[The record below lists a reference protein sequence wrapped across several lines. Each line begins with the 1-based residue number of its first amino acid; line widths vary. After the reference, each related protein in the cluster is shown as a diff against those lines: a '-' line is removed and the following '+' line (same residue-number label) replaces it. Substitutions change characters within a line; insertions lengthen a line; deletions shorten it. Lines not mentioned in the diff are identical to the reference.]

1 MQCTKYLYTS
11 DTQKKIVLPAFFL
24 VGWSNMVNSGQWLES
39 RSNIDNFWASAF
51 NYQENTLEPSFL
63 SWWFQLLRWWP
74 GSLNSVEQSPLATC
88 DGWATELRN
97 PCFSHWNVQS
107 NDTSFSSIS
116 CKRRCKFH
124 HVLLWPLP
132 WGSDVL
138 VHGCSVSLSPKV
150 AWYVNRAMKDE
161 QRTCNTSKK

>member
-97 PCFSHWNVQS
+97 PCFSHWNVGIVYYC
-107 NDTSFSSIS
+107 SITYLILPNVFRS
-116 CKRRCKFH
+116 TLHDSYLRTGPRANEGLARRE
-124 HVLLWPLP
+124 
-132 WGSDVL
+132 G
-138 VHGCSVSLSPKV
+138 
-150 AWYVNRAMKDE
+150 
-161 QRTCNTSKK
+161 QT

>member
-11 DTQKKIVLPAFFL
+11 DTQTKIVLPASFL

-39 RSNIDNFWASAF
+39 RSNIDNCWASVF

-88 DGWATELRN
+88 DGRATGLRN
-97 PCFSHWNVQS
+97 PCFGHWNFGIVYYC
-107 NDTSFSSIS
+107 SITY
-116 CKRRCKFH
+116 
-124 HVLLWPLP
+124 LILP
-132 WGSDVL
+132 DVFRST
-138 VHGCSVSLSPKV
+138 VHGSYL
-150 AWYVNRAMKDE
+150 
-161 QRTCNTSKK
+161 RTGPWANEGLARHRGQT